1 MYVFSSERRINK
13 NLGGTIVRR
22 VKKPVFFIVLLCILG
37 LGYLTFAGIHTQY
50 GDIKT
55 TYIKGADEIR
65 WGIDI
70 QGGVNATFEPAD
82 GYDASDTEMDAAKA
96 VIEQRLVSLNI
107 TDSEVYVDYSK
118 NRVMVSFPWQAGEE
132 DFDPEAAVSEL
143 GETAVL
149 TFRKGTDAEG
159 EEVLTGTDVKKA
171 SAQQIQDPDT
181 NQVEF
186 CVSLELNSEGTTKFA
201 DATRE
206 LAGQG
211 QISIW
216 MDDDQISAPNV
227 QSVITDGN
235 AQISGNFTY
244 DSAKAL
250 ADKINAGSLPFK
262 LETTST
268 NIISAT
274 LGEGARNAMLI
285 AGVIAFAVIA
295 LYMMIVY
302 KLPGFVAS
310 IALIGQ
316 VIGSIACISGFFGNI
331 DSFTLT
337 IPGIAGI
344 ILAVGMGVD
353 ANVITAERIKE
364 ELRNG
369 KTLNGAI
376 ELGYKRAW
384 SAVFDGNITVVFV
397 AVILM
402 GAFGPTDSLFGTMLK
417 PIFFMFGTATAGT
430 IYSLGYTLL
439 VGIILNFVF
448 GIFCSRLML
457 SSLSKFKCFKNRKL
471 YGVPDDDEKLA
482 EVNEKSKKTLNVFS
496 HRKLFYS
503 ISCGLIAVFAVIAV
517 VAGVNVALEFKGGTI
532 ITYTYEGEI
541 DTSAVE
547 KVVSDSIGESCIVTK
562 GENFSSDDT
571 TIKLSFSSKEGI
583 SNDKQDTLKA
593 AMQESFADNKVE
605 LLESN
610 DVAASNGTEFFFKC
624 LVACAFAAIVT
635 IIYIGFRFKK
645 IGGLSAGCFSVVA
658 LFHDMCMVFGCFI
671 ICRFDIN
678 ANFMAV
684 LLTILGYS
692 INATIIVYD
701 RIRENR
707 KLLGNKLE
715 LEELVNLSITQ
726 TMGRSIHTTVTTVLA
741 MATVCVVCLVCGITS
756 IISFAFPLIIGM
768 IAGVYSSN
776 CIAPTLWVM
785 WQKHAEKK
793 HGSKKYTDSKKKKK
807 KQPKPER
814 PNNGAVV

>member
-1 MYVFSSERRINK
+1 M
-13 NLGGTIVRR
+13 RR
-22 VKKPVFFIVLLCILG
+22 VKKPVFFIVLICILG

-70 QGGVNATFEPAD
+70 QGGVNATFQPAD
-82 GYDASDTEMDAAKA
+82 GYNATDDEMDAAKA
-96 VIEQRLVSLNI
+96 VIEQRLISLNI

-118 NRVMVSFPWQAGEE
+118 DRVMVSFPWQAGEE
-132 DFDPEAAVSEL
+132 NFDPEAAVSEL

-149 TFRKGTDAEG
+149 TFRKGTNADG
-159 EEVLTGTDVKKA
+159 EEVLTGSDVKKA
-171 SAQQIQDPDT
+171 EAQQYKDEKT
-181 NQVEF
+181 GGVKF
-186 CVSLELNSEGTTKFA
+186 GVGLTLNSEGAKKFA
-201 DATRE
+201 DATAE
-206 LAGQG
+206 LAGKG

-216 MDDDQISAPNV
+216 MDDKSISAPNV
-227 QSVITDGN
+227 ESAITDGK
-235 AQISGNFTY
+235 AQITGNFTY
-244 DSAKAL
+244 DTAKAL

-262 LETTST
+262 LTTSST

-274 LGEGARNAMLI
+274 LGEGARNAMII
-285 AGVIAFAVIA
+285 AGVIAFIIIA
-295 LYMMIVY
+295 IYMIVIY
-302 KLPGFVAS
+302 RLPGFVAS

-316 VIGSIACISGFFGNI
+316 VVGSIACISGFFGNI
-331 DSFTLT
+331 ESFTLT

-376 ELGYKRAW
+376 EMGYKRAW

-402 GAFGPTDSLFGTMLK
+402 GAFGPTDSVFGTILK
-417 PIFFMFGTATAGT
+417 PIFFMFGAATAGT

-457 SSLSKFKCFKNRKL
+457 SSLSKFKCFKNRRF
-471 YGVPDDDEKLA
+471 YGVPDTEEKLA
-482 EVNEKSKKTLNVFS
+482 ELKEKKNKSLNVTS
-496 HRKLFYS
+496 HRKIFYTV
-503 ISCGLIAVFAVIAV
+503 SCSLIAVFIIITAVI
-517 VAGVNVALEFKGGTI
+517 GLNVAIEFKGGTI
-532 ITYTYEGEI
+532 ITYTYTGDI
-541 DTSAVE
+541 DTNEVSTL
-547 KVVSDSIGESCIVTK
+547 VSDTIGESAVVTK
-562 GENFSSDDT
+562 GENFSSNDT
-571 TIKLSFSSKEGI
+571 TIKISLSSKKGI
-583 SNDKQDTLKA
+583 SNENQEKLKT
-593 AMQESFADNKVE
+593 AMESRFADNNID

-610 DVAASNGTEFFFKC
+610 DIAASNGTEFFFKC

-645 IGGLSAGCFSVVA
+645 IGGLSAGCFAVLA
-658 LFHDMCMVFGCFI
+658 LIHDMCMVYGCFVI
-671 ICRFDIN
+671 FRFDIN

-707 KLLGNKLE
+707 RLLGKKMPLN
-715 LEELVNLSITQ
+715 ELVNLSITQ
-726 TMGRSIHTTVTTVLA
+726 TMGRSVHTTVTTVLA
-741 MATVCVVCLVCGITS
+741 MATVCVVCLICNITS

-768 IAGVYSSN
+768 LAGVYSSN

-785 WQKHAEKK
+785 WQDHVEKK
-793 HGSKKYTDSKKKKK
+793 NKNKTPVPSKKSRAK
-807 KQPKPER
+807 KQKTER

>member
-1 MYVFSSERRINK
+1 M
-13 NLGGTIVRR
+13 RR
-22 VKKPVFFIVLLCILG
+22 VKKPVFFIVLICILG

-70 QGGVNATFEPAD
+70 QGGVNATFQPAN
-82 GYDASDTEMDAAKA
+82 GYNATDDEMDAAKA
-96 VIEQRLVSLNI
+96 VIEQRLISLNI

-118 NRVMVSFPWQAGEE
+118 DRVMVSFPWQAGEE
-132 DFDPEAAVSEL
+132 NFDPEAAVSEL

-149 TFRKGTDAEG
+149 TFRKGTNADG

-171 SAQQIQDPDT
+171 EAQQYQDEKT
-181 NQVEF
+181 GGVKF
-186 CVSLELNSEGTTKFA
+186 GVGLTLNSEGAKKFA
-201 DATRE
+201 DATAE
-206 LAGQG
+206 LAGNG

-216 MDDDQISAPNV
+216 MDDKSISAPNV
-227 QSVITDGN
+227 ESAITDGK
-235 AQISGNFTY
+235 AQITGNFTY
-244 DSAKAL
+244 DTAKAL

-262 LETTST
+262 LTTSST

-274 LGEGARNAMLI
+274 LGEGARNAMII
-285 AGVIAFAVIA
+285 AGVIAFIIIA
-295 LYMMIVY
+295 IYMIVIY
-302 KLPGFVAS
+302 RLPGFVAS

-316 VIGSIACISGFFGNI
+316 VVGSIACISGFFGNI
-331 DSFTLT
+331 ESFTLT

-376 ELGYKRAW
+376 EMGYKRAW

-402 GAFGPTDSLFGTMLK
+402 GAFGPTDSVFGTILK
-417 PIFFMFGTATAGT
+417 PIFFMFGAATAGT

-457 SSLSKFKCFKNRKL
+457 SSLSKFKCFKNRRF
-471 YGVPDDDEKLA
+471 YGVPDTEEKLA
-482 EVNEKSKKTLNVFS
+482 ELKEKKNKSLNVTS
-496 HRKLFYS
+496 HRKIFYTV
-503 ISCGLIAVFAVIAV
+503 SCSLIAVFIIITAVI
-517 VAGVNVALEFKGGTI
+517 GLNVAIEFKGGTI
-532 ITYTYEGEI
+532 ITYTYTGDI
-541 DTSAVE
+541 DTNEVSTL
-547 KVVSDSIGESCIVTK
+547 VSDTIGESAVVTK
-562 GENFSSDDT
+562 GENFSSNDT
-571 TIKLSFSSKEGI
+571 TIKISLSSKKGI
-583 SNDKQDTLKA
+583 SNENQEKLKT
-593 AMQESFADNKVE
+593 AMESRFADNNID

-610 DVAASNGTEFFFKC
+610 DIAASNGTEFFFKC

-645 IGGLSAGCFSVVA
+645 IGGLSAGCFAVLA
-658 LFHDMCMVFGCFI
+658 LIHDMCMVYGCFVI
-671 ICRFDIN
+671 FRFDIN

-707 KLLGNKLE
+707 RLLGKKMPLN
-715 LEELVNLSITQ
+715 ELVNLSITQ
-726 TMGRSIHTTVTTVLA
+726 TMGRSVHTTVTTVLA
-741 MATVCVVCLVCGITS
+741 MATVCVVCLICNITS

-768 IAGVYSSN
+768 LAGVYSSN

-785 WQKHAEKK
+785 WQDHVEKK
-793 HGSKKYTDSKKKKK
+793 NKNKTPVPSKKSRAK
-807 KQPKPER
+807 KQKTER